1 MKKFLFLFALFLKSF
16 CLMKKD
22 GSRMGSLIWRQVN
35 SVKPLEVQSRESP
48 LPEELDTNLSMQP
61 KMSSEKKESIVETQ
75 KKALEDLKE
84 LKALI
89 DSKKEGGFF
98 FILTLVLTF
107 LNSHSKSRKLSNTE
121 IDEMSHVMV
130 YEKTIKQKVL

>member
-35 SVKPLEVQSRESP
+35 SVKPLEVQSKESS